1 MIPDAILSRMAK
13 LFLLLSAALVF
24 GVIYGI
30 ATHDRILL
38 LLSIALAVAG
48 GIKIALLFLSARK
61 KEYEIVENYLYMEKN
76 EECIEICNDLLV
88 EGTVTSIKRAPV
100 RKCQI
105 LKIANDAGA
114 EAEIL
119 VRGRASLKA
128 GKRYRLYLSCEE
140 PISENL
146 PKSDLLRPA
155 RALLGFEE
163 TLAEQ

>member
-1 MIPDAILSRMAK
+1 MIPDAILLRIAR
-13 LFLLLSAALVF
+13 LFLILAAALVF
-24 GVIYGI
+24 GVIFGI
-30 ATHDRILL
+30 ATNDRILL
-38 LLSIALAVAG
+38 LLSVTLAVAG

-61 KEYEIVENYLYMEKN
+61 KEYEIVE
-76 EECIEICNDLLV
+76 
-88 EGTVTSIKRAPV
+88 GTVTSIRRATV

>member
-61 KEYEIVENYLYMEKN
+61 KEYEI
-76 EECIEICNDLLV
+76 I